1 MAFYGSSFVFDGVPC
16 DDFELMMYDMDSASQ
31 SSGSFA
37 STVTVVEETLASKW
51 KPIFYGTKFGGK
63 LEFDIVFGV
72 NQRRIDE
79 DRYLDRGEI
88 DVIASWLTGVDGYR
102 YLSIVQEDMLYV
114 RYRCY
119 ISALEIVEYGAVP
132 WALKATVTCD
142 SPYAYLY
149 PHEYSYDVNGSALI
163 SILNESSLNGYYY
176 PVVEFT
182 RSSGDKLIIENQTD
196 GGRKFVLEKIPA
208 TVTAIRV
215 DNDRRVITNNADL
228 NLYEGCNFKFLR
240 LKRGYNT
247 LKVTGNGGLKIICE
261 FPVNAG
267 C

>member
-1 MAFYGSSFVFDGVPC
+1 MAFYGSSFIFDSVPC
-16 DDFELMMYDMDSASQ
+16 DNFELMMYDIDGASQ
-31 SSGSFA
+31 TGGSFA
-37 STVTVVEETLASKW
+37 STVTPVEETLPSRW
-51 KPIFYGTKFGGK
+51 KPIFYGMKFEGR
-63 LEFDIVFGV
+63 LEFSIVFGA

-79 DRYLDRGEI
+79 GRYLDRGEM

-114 RYRCY
+114 RYKCY
-119 ISALEIVEYGAVP
+119 ISSLEIVEYGMVP

-149 PHEYSYDVNGSALI
+149 PHEYSYDIDGSALI

-176 PVVEFT
+176 PVIEFT
-182 RSSGDKLIIENQTD
+182 RSSGNTLTIENQTD
-196 GGRKFVLEKIPA
+196 GGRTFTLERIPA
-208 TVTAIRV
+208 AATVIRV
-215 DNDRRVITNNADL
+215 DNDRRIITNNADL
-228 NLYEGCNFKFLR
+228 NLYGKCNFKFLG

-247 LKVTGNGGLKIICE
+247 LNVTGNGTLKIICE